1 MSQCPSSGTLLHFLS
16 FGTNGDIKI
25 QDFISKQQ
33 TVAVVQQQ
41 QGHQNLILN
50 LSTSKVGFSGS
61 ANGQLQ
67 ITVPNLHGL
76 ELRFC
81 DSNQLSSSFAEAQ
94 ESLMAGSL
102 TELQNVNVM
111 AEGRGGSGS
120 VGNSTTSSTSGHS
133 SSLNGK
139 SRDDDEKDAFKPRI
153 DSMNGLGDCWVEFR
167 ANVKK
172 PAGYLK
178 NVLVSRT
185 NSMTAGGAG
194 KTSRIAKAPTLPY
207 E

>member
-1 MSQCPSSGTLLHFLS
+1 MTLSPPTLVFQCDSLQE
-16 FGTNGDIKI
+16 I
-25 QDFISKQQ
+25 QDLISKQ
-33 TVAVVQQQ
+33 VQRD
-41 QGHQNLILN
+41 QNLN
-50 LSTSKVGFSGS
+50 LSINTSKVGFSGS

-81 DSNQLSSSFAEAQ
+81 DSSQLSSSFAEAQ

-111 AEGRGGSGS
+111 AEGRGGISGGSGS
-120 VGNSTTSSTSGHS
+120 GGSIDHS
-133 SSLNGK
+133 LLNGK
-139 SRDDDEKDAFKPRI
+139 SRDDDDDDDDDEKDAFKSRI
-153 DSMNGLGDCWVEFR
+153 DSMNGLGDRWVEFR

-185 NSMTAGGAG
+185 TNTSSITAGGGAG
-194 KTSRIAKAPTLPY
+194 RTSRIAKAPTLPY